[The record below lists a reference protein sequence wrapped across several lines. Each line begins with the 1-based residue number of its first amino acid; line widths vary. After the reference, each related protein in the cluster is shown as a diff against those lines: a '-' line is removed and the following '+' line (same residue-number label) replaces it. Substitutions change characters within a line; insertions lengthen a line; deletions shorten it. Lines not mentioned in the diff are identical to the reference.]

1 MDLDLDEEGPAVHA
15 AQAWSGHGAV
25 ILLDTNALIWLSR
38 GHRRVRHL
46 AAAGRLFASP
56 ASILEL
62 QILAE
67 SGRVTLRRDATAAS
81 ALADDR
87 WIIDEVPSTRWF
99 SAAADVG
106 WTHDPFDRLIVAH
119 ARLRGW
125 KLATSDTAV
134 LERLLPSEKV
144 EL

>member
-1 MDLDLDEEGPAVHA
+1 M
-15 AQAWSGHGAV
+15 
-25 ILLDTNALIWLSR
+25 ILLDTNALIWLWR

-67 SGRVTLRRDATAAS
+67 SGRVSLRTEVTAAS
-81 ALADDR
+81 ALVDPR
-87 WIIDEVPSTRWF
+87 WIIDEVPSTRWLT
-99 SAAADVG
+99 AAADVA

-119 ARLRGW
+119 ARVRGW
-125 KLATSDTAV
+125 KLGTSDTTV
-134 LERLLPSEKV
+134 LEHLSPSEK
-144 EL
+144 LDL